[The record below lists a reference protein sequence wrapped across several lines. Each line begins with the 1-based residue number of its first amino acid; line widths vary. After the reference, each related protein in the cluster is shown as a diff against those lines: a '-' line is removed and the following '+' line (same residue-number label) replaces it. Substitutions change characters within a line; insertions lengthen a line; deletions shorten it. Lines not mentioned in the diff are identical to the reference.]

1 MLYTPVLW
9 RKSENPALLT
19 QIVLEATVR
28 MPQYTSKVAQII
40 ARKKARCVGKH
51 TKKVL
56 VHDEANDDN
65 IDNLPYP
72 DAQALGNSMLP

>member
-1 MLYTPVLW
+1 
-9 RKSENPALLT
+9 
-19 QIVLEATVR
+19 

-40 ARKKARCVGKH
+40 ACKKARCVGKH